1 MSAAS
6 PNTSDRTAFTPSDG
20 DSVVS
25 TWVVRLF
32 LVLAFGLAFGIEG
45 MTLIRS
51 YVLNGDDE
59 QAEPSVETVQT
70 AQHLTVQEGDELFP
84 ALPGEERI
92 DRMVLQAQ
100 KAGPWTFRLE
110 VAVRNNTEAIYRL
123 TLRDLATDDGTL
135 AKASHSVESAPG
147 DSARLVATWP
157 VAADARPQSLTAMA
171 TLHLSSDSTTSS
183 GQRTQLGHVPVQM
196 MRSD

>member
-1 MSAAS
+1 M
-6 PNTSDRTAFTPSDG
+6 
-20 DSVVS
+20 VS
-25 TWVVRLF
+25 TWMVRLF

-59 QAEPSVETVQT
+59 EARPSVETVQT

-84 ALPGEERI
+84 DLPGQERI
-92 DRMVLQAQ
+92 DRLVLQA
-100 KAGPWTFRLE
+100 KKTGPWTFRLE
-110 VAVRNNTEAIYRL
+110 VAVRNDTEATYRL
-123 TLRDLATDDGTL
+123 TVRDVATDDGAL
-135 AKASHSVESAPG
+135 AKASHSVECAPG

-171 TLHLSSDSTTSS
+171 TLHLPPDSTASS
-183 GQRTQLGHVPVQM
+183 GQRAQLGHVPVQM
-196 MRSD
+196 MQRE